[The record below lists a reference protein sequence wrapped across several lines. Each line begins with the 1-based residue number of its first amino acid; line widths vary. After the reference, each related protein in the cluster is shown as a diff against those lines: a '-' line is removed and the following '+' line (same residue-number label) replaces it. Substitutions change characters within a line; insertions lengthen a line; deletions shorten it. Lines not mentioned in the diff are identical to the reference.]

1 MRRRPSTSP
10 KRARDVLER
19 LMTLLYWLKNPTAKP
34 PVDESADARLDEVER
49 RLDDLRQRR
58 LQLELDNFRRRS

>member
-1 MRRRPSTSP
+1 
-10 KRARDVLER
+10 
-19 LMTLLYWLKNPTAKP
+19 MTLLYWLKNPTAKP

>member
-1 MRRRPSTSP
+1 LRRRPSTSP

-19 LMTLLYWLKNPTAKP
+19 LMTLLYWLRHPTAKP
-34 PVDESADARLDEVER
+34 PVAESADARLDEVER
-49 RLDDLRQRR
+49 RLDEVRQRR